1 MIYSMSGGL
10 VTMNN
15 ENLPDSVPYIAH
27 EAEIARQERHIK
39 RLWIAL
45 IVAIVLLFAS
55 NVAWLVYESLFET
68 ISVEQDGDGL
78 NNVNTGEQ
86 GDIDYEPKSD
96 DQETEI
102 R

>member
-1 MIYSMSGGL
+1 MD
-10 VTMNN
+10 N
-15 ENLPDSVPYIAH
+15 EKLPVSVPYMVH
-27 EAEIARQERHIK
+27 EGEIARQERHIK

-45 IVAIVLLFAS
+45 IVAVSLLFAS

-96 DQETEI
+96 DQKKEI